1 MRKAEPETAPLF
13 LRKESSVRNNRK
25 GLHHREKRDIITKLF
40 YI

>member
-1 MRKAEPETAPLF
+1 MNGSAFSVQRKKN
-13 LRKESSVRNNRK
+13 RKNGK